1 MVDSPTVM
9 DQVRS
14 LIRPEILALS
24 SYHVADAAGLIK
36 LDAMEN
42 PFGWPEEMVDEWLER
57 LREAQPNRYP
67 EPSASRVEAALRR
80 LGEIPDTMDILFG
93 NGSDELIQILLI
105 AVAKPGARILAP
117 EPTFV
122 MYRQIARC
130 LGLEFVGVP
139 LRGEDFGLDMSAM
152 RWAIHEARPAIVFL
166 AYPNNPT
173 GNRFAPEQV
182 REIIDIAPG
191 LVVVDEAY
199 APFAGASF
207 LPEVVRHERLLVLR
221 TLSKLGLAGL
231 RLGYLVG
238 AKPWLQQFDKV
249 RLPYNI
255 NVLTQLSVEFAL
267 ERIEVLQA
275 QVRIL
280 IEERESLSKSL
291 AALRGV
297 QAFPSHANFITFRL
311 LEADA
316 DAVVCDLLKA
326 GVLVKNLHS
335 AGGSLRQCLRVTV
348 GTPEENRAFLHA
360 LGEAL
365 RVPVL
370 TEAVPETRA
379 DRPGPA

>member
-1 MVDSPTVM
+1 MVDSLTLV

-42 PFGWPEEMVDEWLER
+42 PFGWPEEMVEEWLQR
-57 LREAQPNRYP
+57 LKEVQPNRYP
-67 EPSASRVEAALRR
+67 EPSASRIAAALRR

-105 AVAKPGARILAP
+105 AVAKPGVRVLAP

-130 LGLEFVGVP
+130 LGIEFVGVP
-139 LRGEDFGLDMSAM
+139 LRAEDFGLDMPAM
-152 RWAIHEARPAIVFL
+152 RRAMQETRPAIVFL

-173 GNRFAPEQV
+173 GNRFAPEQI
-182 REIIDIAPG
+182 RQIIETAPG

-207 LPEVVRHERLLVLR
+207 LPELVRHERLLVLR

-238 AKPWLQQFDKV
+238 AKPWLQQLDKV

-255 NVLTQLSVEFAL
+255 NVLTQFSVEFAL
-267 ERIEVLQA
+267 ERIEILQA

-280 IEERESLSKSL
+280 IEERESLFRNL
-291 AALRGV
+291 AALPGIR
-297 QAFPSHANFITFRL
+297 AFPSHANFITFRL
-311 LEADA
+311 LDAEA
-316 DAVVCDLLKA
+316 DAVVSDLVKA
-326 GVLVKNLHS
+326 GVLVKNLHA
-335 AGGSLRQCLRVTV
+335 AGGPLRQCLRVTV

-360 LGEAL
+360 LCEAL
-365 RVPVL
+365 RVPVPVAVIPEL
-370 TEAVPETRA
+370 ETE
-379 DRPGPA
+379 RPGSA